1 VITLKSVEVSYSVK
15 ITAASALGRQI
26 AQHRTNLGTNHFGFQ
41 SRNPKSVAIFG
52 IFSPNATYTWNVC
65 LAIFKGHEHIL
76 RDKIE
81 KFETRALVTLQSLR
95 SIQCTIYSSLCL
107 YQTYAIDI
115 AIRDVRD
122 RDYNTSK
129 ANKPISYNLRHFIIK
144 QYIYRLIR
152 LYDTETFTCYTID
165 NSKIRNSMYIILL
178 LQRFVALNFPVFM

>member
-1 VITLKSVEVSYSVK
+1 MEYSV
-15 ITAASALGRQI
+15 
-26 AQHRTNLGTNHFGFQ
+26 RTPHTDM
-41 SRNPKSVAIFG
+41 K
-52 IFSPNATYTWNVC
+52 C
-65 LAIFKGHEHIL
+65 LSIFKGHEHIL
-76 RDKIE
+76 GDKIA
-81 KFETRALVTLQSLR
+81 KFETRALATLQSLR

-115 AIRDVRD
+115 VIRDVRD

-152 LYDTETFTCYTID
+152 LYETETFTCYTID

-178 LQRFVALNFPVFM
+178 LEICCVKFSCIYVAHKRKKYENKY